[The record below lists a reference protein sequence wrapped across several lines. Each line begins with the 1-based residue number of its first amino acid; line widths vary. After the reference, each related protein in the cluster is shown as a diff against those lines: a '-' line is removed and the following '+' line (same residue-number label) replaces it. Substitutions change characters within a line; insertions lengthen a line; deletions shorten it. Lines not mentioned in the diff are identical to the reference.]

1 MKNNDDKREQG
12 IAEISSAGFQIDDLI
27 SRIVTV
33 AKDMEASGFESCAH
47 ELFEVERSLIS
58 ANRRLRRASADLRE

>member
-1 MKNNDDKREQG
+1 MVSTLPSGDDES
-12 IAEISSAGFQIDDLI
+12 I
-27 SRIVTV
+27 

-58 ANRRLRRASADLRE
+58 ANRRLRRAAADLRE

>member
-1 MKNNDDKREQG
+1 MKNNDDKHEPG

-58 ANRRLRRASADLRE
+58 ANRRLRRAAADLRE